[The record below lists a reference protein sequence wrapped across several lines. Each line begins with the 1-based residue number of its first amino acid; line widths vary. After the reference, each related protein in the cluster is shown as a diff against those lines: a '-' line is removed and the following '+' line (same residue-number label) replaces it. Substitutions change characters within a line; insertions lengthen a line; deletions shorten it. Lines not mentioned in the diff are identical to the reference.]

1 MCTEPIN
8 FSKQQEVS
16 GAEFQISFLL
26 KDVSVGCKL
35 KHHLFQG
42 ELKLMNMKAIF
53 LLMTVCLWWGAGKG
67 QSSQDKEAVKKVVI
81 LFQEDFNEGSFKNA
95 AAYSTT
101 DWEHINP
108 GGGIDRGRDSVLKT
122 VRAVHQT
129 FLKGVTMQIESMD
142 IRFLTPDVAIADV
155 VHSVGNYTT
164 PDGVKHENERQ
175 IKTYVVVKKKGKWLL
190 AQDHNTVI
198 QGANTATRQK

>member
-1 MCTEPIN
+1 
-8 FSKQQEVS
+8 
-16 GAEFQISFLL
+16 
-26 KDVSVGCKL
+26 
-35 KHHLFQG
+35 
-42 ELKLMNMKAIF
+42 MKAFFF
-53 LLMTVCLWWGAGKG
+53 LTLTSFISLLSMG
-67 QSSQDKEAVKKVVI
+67 QNSQDEELVKKVI
-81 LFQEDFNEGSFKNA
+81 NAFQDDFNNGSFKNA
-95 AAYSTT
+95 ASYSTT

-108 GGGIDRGRDSVLKT
+108 GGGIDKGRDSVLKT

-155 VHSVGNYTT
+155 VHKVDNYTT
-164 PDGVKHENERQ
+164 PDAVKHENERH

-198 QGANTATRQK
+198 QGSNTAANQK